1 MSSQNKN
8 VSVTVRYFICLKRE
22 TLFFISLYQ
31 GNFEGLLIE
40 LIIFLPD
47 VIFRYVPPN
56 AKSEFK
62 EFQLGKEFHY
72 VVVLT

>member
-1 MSSQNKN
+1 MTSQTEN
-8 VSVTVRYFICLKRE
+8 VYVTVQYFILLKKE
-22 TLFFISLYQ
+22 TFFLVSLYQ
-31 GNFEGLLIE
+31 ENFEGLLIE
-40 LIIFLPD
+40 LIIFLLD